1 MRNFREAIIIMRKEI
16 RGLFTTPVA
25 YIVMTI
31 FLVATGFFFFKDY
44 FYFNQAEM
52 RNFFQLLPLIFTFVV
67 PAITMRLFSE
77 EKQSGSLEILMTLPV
92 STTNAVLGKFLAGA
106 VFLSL
111 MLVPTI
117 FYVVTVELT
126 GSPYYGPIV
135 GGYVGSVLLGGAYC
149 AVGVLTSS
157 LSKNQ
162 IVAFITAWAG
172 CFFLW
177 LIDKITIFLPAKLV
191 FLEYL
196 GSDFHFRNIERGV
209 IDSRDCIYFLSIIA
223 IAIILTVKVIDERR

>member
-1 MRNFREAIIIMRKEI
+1 MIIMKKEL

-67 PAITMRLFSE
+67 PAVTMRLFSE

-92 STTNAVLGKFLAGA
+92 TTANAVLGKFLAA
-106 VFLSL
+106 SAFLSL
-111 MLVPTI
+111 MLVPTL
-117 FYVVTVELT
+117 FYTVTVELT
-126 GSPYYGPIV
+126 GSPYYGPII
-135 GGYVGSVLLGGAYC
+135 GGYVGAVFLGASYS
-149 AVGVLTSS
+149 AIGVLTSS

-177 LIDKITIFLPAKLV
+177 LIDKITVFLPGKLV

-209 IDSRDCIYFLSIIA
+209 IDSRDLVYFLSIMA
-223 IAIILTVKVIDERR
+223 VALLLTVRAIDERR

>member
-1 MRNFREAIIIMRKEI
+1 MRNFREAVIIMKKEL

-31 FLVATGFFFFKDY
+31 FLIATGFFFFKDY

-67 PAITMRLFSE
+67 PAVTMRLFSE
-77 EKQSGSLEILMTLPV
+77 EKQSGSLEILLTLPV
-92 STTNAVLGKFLAGA
+92 TTYNAVLGKFLAA
-106 VFLSL
+106 AAFLSL
-111 MLVPTI
+111 MLVPTL
-117 FYVVTVELT
+117 FYVVTVQLT
-126 GSPYYGPIV
+126 GSPNYGPII
-135 GGYVGSVLLGGAYC
+135 GGYIGAVLLGASYC
-149 AVGVLTSS
+149 AIGVLTSS

-162 IVAFITAWAG
+162 IIAFITAWAG

-177 LIDKITIFLPAKLV
+177 LIDKITVFIPARLV

-209 IDSRDCIYFLSIIA
+209 LDSRDLIYFLSIMA
-223 IAIILTVKVIDERR
+223 ISLILTVRVIDERR